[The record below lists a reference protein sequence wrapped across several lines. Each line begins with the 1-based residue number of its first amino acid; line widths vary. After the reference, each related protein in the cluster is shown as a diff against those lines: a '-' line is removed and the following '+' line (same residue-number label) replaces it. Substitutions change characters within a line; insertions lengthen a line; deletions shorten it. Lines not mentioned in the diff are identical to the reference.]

1 MKKIGSKIILAVI
14 INTLIL
20 AVALSSISLFTMY
33 TENENSVD
41 EMESILRNGYDENIM
56 HQVEIVVHGL
66 TGIQNQLDSGLITA
80 SEAET
85 LSADFIRNS
94 TYGETGYFWADTVD
108 GMNVVLKGNKDTEG
122 KDRNGLEDQNGTKII
137 QEFAKIVKSD
147 GAGYL
152 DYYYPKTEGGEPL
165 RKRGYIMLFE
175 PYDWM
180 IGTGNY
186 IDDIDVMV
194 QEEEEAAK
202 GRFVKN
208 VIAIAVVLVIAIVI
222 GIIVSILM
230 SRTITTPIKKLTD
243 LINKTAELDIMDR
256 KEYDD
261 VLEFKD
267 ETGIMAKS
275 VVELRKGLREIVSII
290 KDDSN
295 VLEGASDDLKSIVY
309 DGQESISSVAVAVGE
324 FAEGAQEQA
333 SDSQVAVEKMDLL
346 AREIK
351 AGVERSDKILQ
362 SVDEVNAKN
371 KTGVELVEQLSQQF
385 KITEKSTNQLNDNV
399 DKLSENSSKIS
410 EITNTIQ
417 TIAEQ
422 TNLLA
427 LNAAIEAARA
437 GEAGRGFAVVAEE
450 IRKLAEQTSAS
461 TAEIEN
467 IVGEI
472 TSEIDV
478 TMDNMELSKN
488 AVESSSGVVN
498 EVQASFDG
506 IQTAI
511 DATFDDLQSLIVNIQ
526 NVDRDKGDALNAI
539 QGISAITEENAA
551 SSEEISATMESQN
564 DMMSSIAGQSDKVQ
578 DVSKKLHEIVNQFN
592 V

>member
-1 MKKIGSKIILAVI
+1 
-14 INTLIL
+14 
-20 AVALSSISLFTMY
+20 MY
-33 TENENSVD
+33 IENEHSVE
-41 EMESILRNGYDENIM
+41 EMESILRDGYDENIM
-56 HQVEIVVHGL
+56 HQVEIVVNGL
-66 TGIQNQLDSGLITA
+66 DGIQNQLDSGLITA

-94 TYGETGYFWADTVD
+94 TYGESGYFWAETVE
-108 GMNVVLKGNKDTEG
+108 GINVVFKGIEATEG
-122 KDRNGLEDQNGTKII
+122 SDRIGLEDQNGTKII

-152 DYYYPKTEGGEPL
+152 DYYFPKTEGGEPL

-175 PYDWM
+175 PHDWM

-186 IDDIDVMV
+186 VDDIDVMV
-194 QEEEEAAK
+194 QEEKDLAK
-202 GRFVKN
+202 ERFVKN
-208 VIAIAVVLVIAIVI
+208 VIAFAVVLVISIVI
-222 GIIVSILM
+222 GIIVSLFM

-243 LINKTAELDIMDR
+243 LINKTADLDIMDR

-261 VLEFKD
+261 VLKYKD

-275 VVELRKGLREIVSII
+275 VVELRKGLREIVSVI
-290 KDDSN
+290 KEDSN
-295 VLEGASDDLKSIVY
+295 VLEGTSNDLLNIVN

-333 SDSQVAVEKMDLL
+333 NDSQVAVEKMDLL

-351 AGVERSDKILQ
+351 AGVERSDKISR
-362 SVDEVNAKN
+362 SVDEVNDKN
-371 KTGVELVEQLSQQF
+371 KTGVELVEHLSQQF
-385 KITEKSTNQLNDNV
+385 KITEESTNQLNTNV

-478 TMDNMELSKN
+478 TMNNMELSKT
-488 AVESSSGVVN
+488 AVESSSGVVS
-498 EVQASFDG
+498 EVQASFNG
-506 IQTAI
+506 IQTAV
-511 DATFDDLQSLIVNIQ
+511 DATFDDLQSLIKNIQ

-564 DMMSSIAGQSDKVQ
+564 DMMTSIADQSDKVQ
-578 DVSKKLHEIVNQFN
+578 DVSKKLHDIVNQFN

>member
-1 MKKIGSKIILAVI
+1 
-14 INTLIL
+14 
-20 AVALSSISLFTMY
+20 MY
-33 TENENSVD
+33 IENEHSVE
-41 EMESILRNGYDENIM
+41 EMESILRDGYDENIM
-56 HQVEIVVHGL
+56 HQVEIVVNGL
-66 TGIQNQLDSGLITA
+66 DGIQNQLDSGLITA

-94 TYGETGYFWADTVD
+94 TYGESGYFWAETVE
-108 GMNVVLKGNKDTEG
+108 GINVVFKGIEATEG
-122 KDRNGLEDQNGTKII
+122 SDRIGLEDQNGTKII

-152 DYYYPKTEGGEPL
+152 DYYFPKTEGGEPL

-186 IDDIDVMV
+186 VDDIDVMV
-194 QEEEEAAK
+194 QEEKDLAK
-202 GRFVKN
+202 ERFVKN
-208 VIAIAVVLVIAIVI
+208 VIAFAVVLVISIVI
-222 GIIVSILM
+222 GIIVSLFM

-243 LINKTAELDIMDR
+243 LINKTADLDIMDR

-261 VLEFKD
+261 VLKYKD

-275 VVELRKGLREIVSII
+275 VVELRKGLREIVSVI
-290 KDDSN
+290 KEDSN
-295 VLEGASDDLKSIVY
+295 VLEGTSNDLLNIVN

-333 SDSQVAVEKMDLL
+333 NDSQVAVEKMDLL

-351 AGVERSDKILQ
+351 AGVERSDKISR
-362 SVDEVNAKN
+362 SVDEVNDKN
-371 KTGVELVEQLSQQF
+371 KTGVELVEHLSQQF
-385 KITEKSTNQLNDNV
+385 KITEESTNQLNTNV

-478 TMDNMELSKN
+478 TMNNMELSKT
-488 AVESSSGVVN
+488 AVESSSGVVS

-506 IQTAI
+506 IQTAV
-511 DATFDDLQSLIVNIQ
+511 DATFDDLQSLIKNIQ

-564 DMMSSIAGQSDKVQ
+564 DMMTSIADQSDKVQ
-578 DVSKKLHEIVNQFN
+578 DVSKKLHDIVNQFN

>member
-33 TENENSVD
+33 TESNNSI
-41 EMESILRNGYDENIM
+41 EEIESILRDGYDENIM
-56 HQVEIVVHGL
+56 HQVEIVVNGL
-66 TGIQNQLDSGLITA
+66 NGIQNQLDSGLITA
-80 SEAET
+80 SEAEAV
-85 LSADFIRNS
+85 SADFIRNS
-94 TYGETGYFWADTVD
+94 TYGESGYFWADTVE
-108 GMNVVLKGNKDTEG
+108 GVNVVFKGNTDTEG
-122 KDRNGLEDQNGTKII
+122 SNRIGLEDQNGTKII

-152 DYYYPKTEGGEPL
+152 DYYFPKTTGGEPL

-186 IDDIDVMV
+186 IDDIDELV
-194 QEEEEAAK
+194 QAEEDAA
-202 GRFVKN
+202 GDRFVKN
-208 VIAIAVVLVIAIVI
+208 VIAIAVVLAIAIVI
-222 GIIVSILM
+222 GIVVSILM

-243 LINKTAELDIMDR
+243 LINKTADLDIQDQ

-261 VLEFKD
+261 VLEYKD
-267 ETGIMAKS
+267 ETGVMAKS
-275 VVELRKGLREIVSII
+275 VVALRKGLREIVSII
-290 KDDSN
+290 KEDSN
-295 VLEGASDDLKSIVY
+295 ILEAASNDLKSIVY

-351 AGVERSDKILQ
+351 AGVERSDKILK
-362 SVDEVNAKN
+362 SVDEVNDKN
-371 KTGVELVEQLSQQF
+371 KTGVELVEQLSRQF
-385 KITEKSTNQLNDNV
+385 KLTEKSTNQLNDNV

-410 EITNTIQ
+410 DITNTIQ

-478 TMDNMELSKN
+478 TMNNMDLSKK

-511 DATFDDLQSLIVNIQ
+511 DATFDDLQSLIANIQ

-564 DMMSSIAGQSDKVQ
+564 DMMSSIAGQSDRVQ
-578 DVSKKLHEIVNQFN
+578 DVSKKLHDIVNQFN